1 MIDKITSPLPIVVN
15 SYQLYLTFSLIH
27 VTLICLSAYFSIHCK
42 GIPVS
47 QIIVENLYKSFRV
60 PIGKSGLFSSVRSFV
75 KREHREIQALRDI
88 SFELR
93 AGELVG
99 YIGPNGAGK
108 STTVKIMSGILVP
121 DSGTCEVL
129 GRTPW
134 KQRKEHVRNIG
145 VVFGQRTQ
153 LWWDVAVIESF
164 DLLKDIYRVP
174 RSEYLKMKDELVEVL
189 SLHSLLNMPVR
200 QLSLGQRM
208 RCELAASLLHQPPVL
223 FLDEPT
229 IGLDAVSKIAVRD
242 FIRKINRDRNVTV
255 ILTTHDMDDI
265 EALCSRIMVIGKGT
279 LLFDGSISRLRNTV
293 TPERVIKIDFLEI
306 PRRLE
311 YPMASLSF
319 FDDNHAEFR
328 FNPESVTATE
338 IIRMISQDN
347 QIRDFVIEN
356 PPIEEIIA
364 RIYDGFTI

>member
-1 MIDKITSPLPIVVN
+1 
-15 SYQLYLTFSLIH
+15 
-27 VTLICLSAYFSIHCK
+27 
-42 GIPVS
+42 VS
-47 QIIVENLYKSFRV
+47 QIVVENLYKSFKV
-60 PIGKSGLFSSVRSFV
+60 PVRKSGLFGSVKSFV

-88 SFELR
+88 SFELK

-121 DSGTCEVL
+121 DSGTCQVL

-174 RSEYLKMKDELVEVL
+174 PDEYRKMKDELTEVL
-189 SLHSLLNMPVR
+189 SLSSLLNMPVR

-242 FIRKINRDRNVTV
+242 FIRKINRNRNVTV

-279 LLFDGSISRLRNTV
+279 LLFDGSIARLRSTV
-293 TPERVIKIDFLEI
+293 TPERVVKIDFLEV
-306 PRRLE
+306 PCRLE
-311 YPMASLSF
+311 YPMVSLSF
-319 FDDNHAEFR
+319 FDDSHAEYR
-328 FNPESVTATE
+328 FNPEITTATE
-338 IIRMISQDN
+338 IIGAISQDN
-347 QIRDFVIEN
+347 RIKDFVIEN

-364 RIYDGFTI
+364 RMYDGFAI